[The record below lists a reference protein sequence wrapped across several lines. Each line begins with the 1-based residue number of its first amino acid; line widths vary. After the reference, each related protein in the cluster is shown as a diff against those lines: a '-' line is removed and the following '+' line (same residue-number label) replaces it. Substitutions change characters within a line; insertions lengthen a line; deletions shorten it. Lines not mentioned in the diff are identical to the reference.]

1 MCHTRTRDLAAH
13 CRRADILCV
22 AAGRPRFV
30 TGDMVKDGA
39 VVIDVGVNRLDTGKL
54 AGDVD
59 WASVSPKVRA
69 ITPVPGGVGP
79 TTIAMLMR
87 NTLLARKPPALPPPP
102 SLLMTPGHLGAS
114 RSR

>member
-1 MCHTRTRDLAAH
+1 MYERYIEPRWRDKA
-13 CRRADILCV
+13 V
-22 AAGRPRFV
+22 RFV
-30 TGDMVKDGA
+30 TDDMVKDGA
-39 VVIDVGVNRLDTGKL
+39 VVIDVGVNRLETGKL

-87 NTLLARKPPALPPPP
+87 NTLLAAGRQLSPRRQR
-102 SLLMTPGHLGAS
+102 T
-114 RSR
+114 